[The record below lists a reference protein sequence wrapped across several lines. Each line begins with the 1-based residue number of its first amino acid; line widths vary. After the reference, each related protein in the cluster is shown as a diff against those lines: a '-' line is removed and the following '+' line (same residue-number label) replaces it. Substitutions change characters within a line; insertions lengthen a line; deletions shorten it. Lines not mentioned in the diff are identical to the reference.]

1 MSAETH
7 HPLRNALKR
16 LVEVLPE
23 VSWCEGQGA
32 VEDGI
37 GGPWELVVA
46 GGEALR
52 LGLVGDAIEVRF
64 AGWVER
70 IDLALGTDSRVAD
83 GGSAIDESANEVF
96 DLIVDFVAAAL
107 FGELRVQEEVVDDKI
122 LRRTLEV
129 RVRGHWQVC
138 SRRGGLA
145 MRGLW
150 AQLRGRLILRRR
162 GNEGLVR
169 RPKHLRGAKPS
180 GLHRAPWSGAALGVS
195 SENRPAPLAI
205 DGELDL
211 HNFAPK
217 EVGPLVREYIDVCR
231 ERGLLEL
238 RIIHGKGKGV
248 LRRTVHSLLADHT
261 AVADYRLGGHGE
273 GSWGATI
280 VTLKSPA
287 EAAEPEDSDAPS

>member
-1 MSAETH
+1 MHRALRSA
-7 HPLRNALKR
+7 LSR
-16 LVEVLPE
+16 LVGALSE
-23 VSWCEGQGA
+23 VSWYDEVAGVDNA
-32 VEDGI
+32 VA
-37 GGPWELVVA
+37 GPWELVVA

-52 LGLVGDAIEVRF
+52 LVLASDAVEIFF
-64 AGWVER
+64 AGWVEPFELNR
-70 IDLALGTDSRVAD
+70 GTDHSSENRN
-83 GGSAIDESANEVF
+83 SAIDDAANEVV
-96 DLIVDFVAAAL
+96 DLAVDFVTAAI
-107 FGELRVQEEVVDDKI
+107 FGELRVQEEAVDDEI
-122 LRRTLEV
+122 LCRTLEV

-138 SRRGGLA
+138 GRRGGLA
-145 MRGLW
+145 MRGFW

-180 GLHRAPWSGAALGVS
+180 GLHSAPWSGAALGTS
-195 SENRPAPLAI
+195 SESPPALLAI

-248 LRRTVHSLLADHT
+248 LRKTVHSLLSRHA
-261 AVADYRLGGHGE
+261 AVADYRLGGQGE

-280 VTLKSPA
+280 VTLRSPA
-287 EAAEPEDSDAPS
+287 EAPEHKPRS